1 MTNYN
6 GKKVLVRG
14 IQSGV
19 FFGILVDRN
28 GQEVELKD
36 CRNIWS
42 WEGAKNLNEIA
53 VDGISRLDRSRI
65 SMSVNSIILTD
76 ICEII
81 PLSEKSII
89 NLESAKPWRV

>member
-6 GKKVLVRG
+6 GKKVIVRG

-42 WEGAKNLNEIA
+42 WEGATNLNQIA
-53 VDGISRLDRSRI
+53 VDGIKELNKSRI
-65 SMSVNSIILTD
+65 SMVVNSIILTD

-81 PLSEKSII
+81 PLSEKAII
-89 NLESAKPWRV
+89 NLESAEQWRV